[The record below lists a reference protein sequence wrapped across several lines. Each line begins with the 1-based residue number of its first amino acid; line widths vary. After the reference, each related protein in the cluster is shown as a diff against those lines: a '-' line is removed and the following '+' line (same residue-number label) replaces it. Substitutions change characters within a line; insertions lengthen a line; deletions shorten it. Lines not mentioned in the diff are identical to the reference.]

1 VGKKNKVS
9 APQRKV
15 SWKHIPLGHCAHIA
29 SFVDSSASDLRLDF
43 LLDTHAHNDSGIQ
56 NQCFPTALTLP
67 ELPPTR
73 QAKFVLRQKTA
84 TTQSGTVA
92 IFAQMVA
99 PFVRRSPMRLAL
111 VSLMCS
117 LPQVRSFSASL
128 PPAEIKGRLMG
139 LRVGNMF
146 QWPWAKWEKK
156 KSILRGHAAA
166 ESPPV
171 AREDNRVIEMHGR
184 TRVDPYHWMKDEN
197 WQVLL
202 QWS

>member
-1 VGKKNKVS
+1 
-9 APQRKV
+9 
-15 SWKHIPLGHCAHIA
+15 
-29 SFVDSSASDLRLDF
+29 
-43 LLDTHAHNDSGIQ
+43 
-56 NQCFPTALTLP
+56 
-67 ELPPTR
+67 
-73 QAKFVLRQKTA
+73 
-84 TTQSGTVA
+84 
-92 IFAQMVA
+92 M
-99 PFVRRSPMRLAL
+99 VRRSPMRLAL

-146 QWPWAKWEKK
+146 KWPWERKK
-156 KSILRGHAAA
+156 CIMRGKADA

-202 QWS
+202 QWSYNVNIESNRSMLRSSLINT